1 MTTPLLECVSL
12 TKRFGDL
19 TAVDSVDLAVY
30 PGQVLG
36 YAGPNGAGKTT
47 TIRMMMGLTRPTE
60 GRVRILGQDPFA
72 TPRVRRRVAY
82 LPAELHLD
90 SHLTVA
96 QTLDFWARVR
106 SDVDPAYRDEL
117 CQRLALDPSRTTRN
131 LSTGNKR
138 KIGLVG
144 VFMGRPDLLILDEPT
159 SGLDP
164 LLQEEFQTMVNE
176 CMFRGQ
182 AVLLSSHILS
192 EIEAVADSVAV
203 IRAGQILARGPMS
216 ELLQRSDRHV
226 RVRLN
231 APAVIPQSI
240 KQLPGLQSAELL
252 SSDVIDIVWRGPVK
266 PLLQELVCLPVDSI
280 LAPEPNLG
288 EAFMSF
294 YSQGSGAMPAAETA

>member
-1 MTTPLLECVSL
+1 MITPLLECVSL

-144 VFMGRPDLLILDEPT
+144 VFMAGPT
-159 SGLDP
+159 
-164 LLQEEFQTMVNE
+164 
-176 CMFRGQ
+176 C
-182 AVLLSSHILS
+182 
-192 EIEAVADSVAV
+192 
-203 IRAGQILARGPMS
+203 
-216 ELLQRSDRHV
+216 
-226 RVRLN
+226 
-231 APAVIPQSI
+231 
-240 KQLPGLQSAELL
+240 
-252 SSDVIDIVWRGPVK
+252 
-266 PLLQELVCLPVDSI
+266 
-280 LAPEPNLG
+280 
-288 EAFMSF
+288 
-294 YSQGSGAMPAAETA
+294 